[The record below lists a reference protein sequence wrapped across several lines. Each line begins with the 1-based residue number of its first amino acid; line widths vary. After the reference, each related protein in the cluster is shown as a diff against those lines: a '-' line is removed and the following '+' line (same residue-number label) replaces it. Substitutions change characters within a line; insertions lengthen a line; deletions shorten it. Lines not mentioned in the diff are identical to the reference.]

1 MANNASLSWARVDD
15 DIFNRYLRGA
25 QLRSICFS
33 CNNYGHLS
41 TNCPL
46 RTARARQDTLT
57 NVSPPPPSDSSR
69 SIVNNN
75 SFSTTSNQPFRAP
88 PPPPPPSDSVINLHN
103 MFVDSIIV
111 VNAHMPT
118 VDTCT
123 DAEFVLGPTH
133 NLPAPSKRTS
143 DFFPLPN
150 TVVSPINVPVLKQFL
165 INHPDTN
172 FVNFL
177 LDGFT
182 YGFSVGYDGPLTAGQ
197 SRNLLSARQNPIAVS
212 AAILKEV
219 SRGHTAGPFPVSPFP
234 MLHWS
239 PLGAVPKKDDTH
251 RIILDLSSPRGS
263 SINQGISSDIYS
275 VKYSSFDDAVSMVLS
290 VGSSCFMAKLDIKHA
305 FHVSSASIRLAFTWL
320 RLAEQLFR

>member
-1 MANNASLSWARVDD
+1 MLLCHGPEWMMIYSI
-15 DIFNRYLRGA
+15 DIYEGP
-25 QLRSICFS
+25 
-33 CNNYGHLS
+33 NYVLYVS
-41 TNCPL
+41 PVIIMVTTNCPL

-57 NVSPPPPSDSSR
+57 NVSPPSDSSR

-75 SFSTTSNQPFRAP
+75 SFSTTPNQPFRA
-88 PPPPPPSDSVINLHN
+88 PSDSVINLHN
-103 MFVDSIIV
+103 MYVGSITA

-143 DFFPLPN
+143 DFFPLRN

-182 YGFSVGYDGPLTAGQ
+182 YGFSVGYDRPLTAGQ
-197 SRNLLSARQNPIAVS
+197 SRNLLSAHQNPISVS

-219 SRGHTAGPFPVSPFP
+219 SRGHTAAGPFPVSPFP
-234 MLHWS
+234 MSHCS
-239 PLGAVPKKDDTH
+239 PLGAVPKKDGTH
-251 RIILDLSSPRGS
+251 RII
-263 SINQGISSDIYS
+263 
-275 VKYSSFDDAVSMVLS
+275 
-290 VGSSCFMAKLDIKHA
+290 
-305 FHVSSASIRLAFTWL
+305 
-320 RLAEQLFR
+320 

>member
-1 MANNASLSWARVDD
+1 
-15 DIFNRYLRGA
+15 
-25 QLRSICFS
+25 
-33 CNNYGHLS
+33 
-41 TNCPL
+41 
-46 RTARARQDTLT
+46 
-57 NVSPPPPSDSSR
+57 
-69 SIVNNN
+69 
-75 SFSTTSNQPFRAP
+75 
-88 PPPPPPSDSVINLHN
+88 
-103 MFVDSIIV
+103 
-111 VNAHMPT
+111 MPT

-234 MLHWS
+234 MLHCS
-239 PLGAVPKKDDTH
+239 PLGAVPKKDGTH

-263 SINQGISSDIYS
+263 SIHQGISSDMYS

-305 FHVSSASIRLAFTWL
+305 FRLCPVHPSDWPLLGYVWQNNYFVDVRLPFGSRSSPFIFNQFADALLWILIFVFGIQNILHYLDDYFYAHHLLQIVSSPWILCSLLFQRLASH
-320 RLAEQLFR
+320 